1 MACLFTTTELYRN
14 SQCRRGLLQRFVVL
28 CSCRLLVHRSRGS
41 RRCPQQERSYE
52 TCCVAARKTRITSTN
67 SEERRPV
74 TQLHEWTN
82 TFTRC
87 GVASW
92 EWFQRRW
99 MCCDRYTLRNRRV
112 AFAAKT
118 LHSTWLAAR
127 QMCRSFESCGLQPN
141 MYCYRTALLATS
153 RSITMSVLNT
163 SKQKPIK

>member
-92 EWFQRRW
+92 QWFQRRW

-141 MYCYRTALLATS
+141 MYTVT
-153 RSITMSVLNT
+153 VLHYWQHLGQSLCQFLTPVNRN
-163 SKQKPIK
+163 Q